1 MYPLYIHYK
10 DMSIVKDDSLP
21 GLEAVFHHLTANS
34 IPAALRELRSLAG
47 YDRALSQTTTRHVG
61 KNGRNDD
68 VMGCLMD
75 FNGCLMDFND
85 D

>member
-1 MYPLYIHYK
+1 MIYIYILYIYLPIINHYK
-10 DMSIVKDDSLP
+10 DISIVKDDSLP

-61 KNGRNDD
+61 KKTE
-68 VMGCLMD
+68 
-75 FNGCLMDFND
+75 
-85 D
+85 